1 METGLGQPRYPSGG
15 PTYQDPST
23 IQRQA
28 TGVLY
33 AQPEKPARHQKQPS
47 YLSYYEPI
55 YQDPNTMKSARQK
68 STEVI
73 FEDPQILELQHQ
85 RQLQAA
91 PIMPGDLYAQ
101 PDNPRPPKLPP
112 RQVPVYRQV
121 EKPNVSTPCII
132 IMCVLVETLHVNE
145 YCNTL
150 CPNAKC

>member
-1 METGLGQPRYPSGG
+1 MVPRIRTPAPFSAKLLVSCMPSLKNQPDTRS
-15 PTYQDPST
+15 SL
-23 IQRQA
+23 A
-28 TGVLY
+28 T
-33 AQPEKPARHQKQPS
+33 P
-47 YLSYYEPI
+47 PI
-55 YQDPNTMKSARQK
+55 MTPYQDPNTMKPARHQEQK
-68 STEVI
+68 PTEFI
-73 FEDPQILELQHQ
+73 FADPQILNLQRQ